1 MGRGRRMELAIYSRF
16 FSTINGGQGRVSLDL
31 ADYFSKKEDIQVI
44 KNECKSKGN
53 IGYLYHSL
61 IGKHIDSADV
71 NLAITSME
79 SMKLNPSKS
88 VAIVHDLIPLLDG
101 WKFETHY
108 MKGNMGPYNMR
119 YWINRLGALWF
130 FGATLARTK
139 EFQKVV
145 CISEETKEDYLQVT
159 GCDPEKVEVIEN
171 WVQDKYTYQP
181 PNNNEKT
188 IIGTLSYLDPRKRI
202 DILVNEFKKIKDDSF
217 ELWIAGGGCERANL
231 EKLAVNDNRIK
242 FLGRVPEEEMM
253 SFYKNIDIF
262 AFPTLCEGF
271 GIPIVEAAACGRP
284 VITLQDSKIPK
295 VVQDLTHVVPKY
307 ELNTALQSY
316 SKQDIFHRG
325 RTAAKKAERFRMADK
340 MEKYE
345 KIIREVG
352 E

>member
-1 MGRGRRMELAIYSRF
+1 MELAIYSRF

-119 YWINRLGALWF
+119 YWVNRLGALWF

-139 EFQKVV
+139 EFQKVI

-159 GCDPEKVEVIEN
+159 GGDPEKVEVIEN
-171 WVQDKYTYQP
+171 WVQDKYTYQQP
-181 PNNNEKT
+181 STNEKT

-202 DILVNEFKKIKDDSF
+202 DILVNEFKKIKDDSY
-217 ELWIAGGGCERANL
+217 ELWIGGGGCERYNL
-231 EKLAVNDNRIK
+231 EKLAGNDSRIK
-242 FLGRVPEEEMM
+242 FLGRVPEEDMV

-262 AFPTLCEGF
+262 VFPTLCEGF
-271 GIPIVEAAACGRP
+271 GIPIVEASACGRP
-284 VITLQDSKIPK
+284 VITLNDSKIPK
-295 VVQDLTHVVPKY
+295 VVQDLTNSVPKDK
-307 ELNTALQSY
+307 LSLALQNY
-316 SKQDIFHRG
+316 SKQDIIHQG
-325 RTAAKKAERFRMADK
+325 KIVAKKAERFRMADK